1 MGILTGTVLFLVS
14 LFAAG
19 AALAT
24 AVKGTY
30 DYAWPLAL
38 ALLAQAVAGAL
49 LLSGRRFVL
58 AVAVLFLAICLLVLY
73 PRGYELGGKSAH
85 YSNYRAVIKLRE
97 AMALEEKISGRRLV
111 DLSGI
116 KVPVIAVKN
125 GHGRSR
131 EVEIVRLPQ
140 EAYTL
145 RVPEKGGY
153 SSVRGHASGRD
164 GSNVDLAYE
173 EAYPEQSQTVALL
186 YPGQEYSYELTG
198 VPAGGGT
205 ETLISSGTV
214 AVPEAP
220 GFEKDTG
227 TWAYDPEAGHIF
239 INCTH
244 EPEYKKGWLWWA
256 L

>member
-1 MGILTGTVLFLVS
+1 MSYILLAVS
-14 LFAAG
+14 ALAAG
-19 AALAT
+19 AAVSMAMDGGYPAGWPRTASLLVQLA
-24 AVKGTY
+24 AAGLLLKARRFAAAAAAG
-30 DYAWPLAL
+30 L
-38 ALLAQAVAGAL
+38 LLAGFLPFYRSASDMGSKSVHYRNHGSLGSFRAGL
-49 LLSGRRFVL
+49 
-58 AVAVLFLAICLLVLY
+58 
-73 PRGYELGGKSAH
+73 
-85 YSNYRAVIKLRE
+85 
-97 AMALEEKISGRRLV
+97 ALEEKASGRLPA
-111 DLSGI
+111 DLSG
-116 KVPVIAVKN
+116 VEAPVLAVKN
-125 GHGRSR
+125 GHPRTR
-131 EVEIVRLPQ
+131 AVKVFRLPP

-145 RVPEKGGY
+145 RVPAGGGY
-153 SSVRGHASGRD
+153 SSVRGYARGRD
-164 GSNVDLAYE
+164 GAEVNLSYD
-173 EAYPEQSQTVALL
+173 EAYPDQGASAVLL

-214 AVPEAP
+214 TVPEAP